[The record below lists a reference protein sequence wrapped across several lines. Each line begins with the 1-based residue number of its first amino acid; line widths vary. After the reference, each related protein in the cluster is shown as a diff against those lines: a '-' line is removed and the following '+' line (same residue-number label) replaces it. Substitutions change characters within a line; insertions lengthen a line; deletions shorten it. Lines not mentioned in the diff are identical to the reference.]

1 MSIAD
6 ATAALRTGGRGI
18 VLDMLPY
25 AALLDVRADRDG
37 ADVALFMPFHERLVG
52 APGRL
57 HGGAVA
63 GLLELAGIARLLV
76 ALDGDGDDGGALPQL
91 KLITCTVD
99 YLREGGSR
107 GTHATATLTRQ
118 GRRIANLQAVAWQYD
133 HSRPIA
139 TANLNYLLDR
149 GPEQGSTRRHRSR

>member
-1 MSIAD
+1 MTIAM
-6 ATAALRTGGRGI
+6 ASAALRAGGRGI
-18 VLDMLPY
+18 LLDMLPY
-25 AALLDVRADRDG
+25 AGLMDVRADRDG
-37 ADVALFMPFHERLVG
+37 EDIALFMPFHERLVG

-76 ALDGDGDDGGALPQL
+76 ALEGEDRLPTV

-99 YLREGGSR
+99 FLREGGGQ
-107 GTHATATLTRQ
+107 GTHATATLNRQ
-118 GRRIANLQAVAWQYD
+118 GRRVANLHAVAWQYD

-149 GPEQGSTRRHRSR
+149 G

>member
-1 MSIAD
+1 MSIAA

-37 ADVALFMPFHERLVG
+37 EDVALFMPFHDRLVG

-76 ALDGDGDDGGALPQL
+76 ALDGDEALPQL

-99 YLREGGSR
+99 YLREGGSQ
-107 GTHATATLTRQ
+107 GTHATATVTRQ

-139 TANLNYLLDR
+139 TANLNYFLDR
-149 GPEQGSTRRHRSR
+149 G

>member
-1 MSIAD
+1 MTIAM
-6 ATAALRTGGRGI
+6 ASTALRAGGRGI
-18 VLDMLPY
+18 LLDMLPY
-25 AALLDVRADRDG
+25 AGLMDVRADRDG
-37 ADVALFMPFHERLVG
+37 EDIALFMPFHERLVG

-76 ALDGDGDDGGALPQL
+76 ALEGEDRLPTV

-99 YLREGGSR
+99 FLREGGGQ
-107 GTHATATLTRQ
+107 GTHATATLNRQ
-118 GRRIANLQAVAWQYD
+118 GRRVANLHAVAWQYD
-133 HSRPIA
+133 HSRAIA

-149 GPEQGSTRRHRSR
+149 G

>member
-1 MSIAD
+1 MTIAM
-6 ATAALRTGGRGI
+6 ASAALRAGGRGI
-18 VLDMLPY
+18 LLDMLPY
-25 AALLDVRADRDG
+25 AGLMDVRTDRDG
-37 ADVALFMPFHERLVG
+37 EDIALFMPFHERLVG

-76 ALDGDGDDGGALPQL
+76 ALEGEDRLPTV

-99 YLREGGSR
+99 FLREGGGQ
-107 GTHATATLTRQ
+107 GTHATATLNRQ
-118 GRRIANLQAVAWQYD
+118 GRRVANLHAVAWQYD

-149 GPEQGSTRRHRSR
+149 G

>member
-1 MSIAD
+1 MTIAL
-6 ATAALRTGGRGI
+6 ARSALRADGRGI
-18 VLDMLPY
+18 ALDMLPY
-25 AALLDVRADRDG
+25 AAMLDVRADRDG
-37 ADVALFMPFHERLVG
+37 DDVALFMPFNEQLVG

-63 GLLELAGIARLLV
+63 GLLELAGVVRLLL
-76 ALDGDGDDGGALPQL
+76 ALEDEAVMPAL

-99 YLREGGSR
+99 YLREGGSQ
-107 GTHATATLTRQ
+107 GTHATATLNRK
-118 GRRIANLQAVAWQYD
+118 GRRVANLHAVAWQYD

-149 GPEQGSTRRHRSR
+149 S

>member
-1 MSIAD
+1 MTIAM
-6 ATAALRTGGRGI
+6 ASAALRAGGRGI

-25 AALLDVRADRDG
+25 AALMDIRADRDG
-37 ADVALFMPFHERLVG
+37 DDIALFMPFHERLVG

-63 GLLELAGIARLLV
+63 GLLELAGVARLLV
-76 ALDGDGDDGGALPQL
+76 ALEDEDTLPSL

-99 YLREGGSR
+99 YLREGG
-107 GTHATATLTRQ
+107 GQVTHATATLNRQ
-118 GRRIANLQAVAWQYD
+118 GRRVANLHAVAWQYD

-149 GPEQGSTRRHRSR
+149 G